1 MSSLS
6 QSLLNRAVVVEKF
19 VDLPATSATTVGIAV
34 GAGTLVLSVG
44 FEPFEAVPDVSTYT
58 MDITDG
64 TTTFANDLNFDNTAA
79 GTIKI
84 GTTAGVVAAND
95 TIDVVTTISG
105 SPGVISG
112 RVFAVI
118 ADVSKYR
125 DVAADTVD
133 RDQLA

>member
-1 MSSLS
+1 MSLS

-19 VDLPATSATTVGIAV
+19 VDLPATSGTTVGIAV
-34 GAGTLVLSVG
+34 GAGTLVLAVG
-44 FEPFEAVPDVSTYT
+44 FEPFEAVPDVTTYT

-64 TTTFANDLNFDNTAA
+64 TTVFANDLNFDNTAA

-125 DVAADTVD
+125 EVAADTVD